1 MTMENGD
8 ATSVEVHSAPDA
20 EPDQSAYAKLAA
32 KLKHL
37 TPLRMLMALELDN
50 AQTLQQMQDHS
61 GIPVATLKTNL
72 GLMNQKFNGELFTH
86 SRLHGYK
93 LTERGRHIT
102 EVFRQI
108 LDMQEALVT
117 QREGLVV
124 RYFPHHSTTVLPAA
138 AALRPRHTVE
148 LSVLGEHHRSI
159 GHFISRALRPLV
171 AGTYDVVMGIDLPDM
186 SEVADIQDKL
196 EQQILYHAWLEVM
209 VPAKANEDLDP
220 ADFVEHG
227 PDGDYVDL
235 TKLLD
240 SKAPILT
247 APTDTRSRTYLDRAV
262 DPTRKIEPAMAEFE
276 SKVLVMGAHAGL
288 GLPVLPSDVAL
299 QFDYRVASNR
309 GDVYRGP
316 LAGEDA
322 PRWHWLPLINADGN
336 RISYNVVAHYR
347 NEHHAD
353 AKTDLFLNALA
364 DNVRTVMTRAHRSE
378 ALQYNEK

>member
-1 MTMENGD
+1 MTTED
-8 ATSVEVHSAPDA
+8 DEATSVEAHSAPDA
-20 EPDQSAYAKLAA
+20 GPDQSAHSKLSD

-37 TPLRMLMALELDN
+37 TPVRMLMALELDN
-50 AQTLQQMQDHS
+50 ARTLQAMEDHS

-72 GLMNQKFNGELFTH
+72 GLLNQKFNGELFTH

-117 QREGLVV
+117 KRDELVV

-138 AALRPRHTVE
+138 AALRPRHHVE

-171 AGTYDVVMGIDLPDM
+171 AGTYDIVMGIDLPDM

-196 EQQILYHAWLEVM
+196 EQQILYTAWLEVM
-209 VPAKANEDLDP
+209 IPTEADDEIDP
-220 ADFVEHG
+220 ADLVVQSD
-227 PDGDYVDL
+227 DGDYVDL

-247 APTDTRSRTYLDRAV
+247 APTETRSRTYLDRAV

-299 QFDYRVASNR
+299 QFDYRTASNR

-316 LAGEDA
+316 LAGDDA
-322 PRWHWLPLINADGN
+322 PRWRWLPLINADGN

-347 NEHHAD
+347 NEVHAD
-353 AKTDLFLNALA
+353 PKTDLFLNALT
-364 DNVRTVMTRAHRSE
+364 DNVRSVMTRAHRTE
-378 ALQYNEK
+378 ALEYTDR